1 MAIARA
7 AKQGK
12 LSAQISVNAPTP
24 AAAMATSDGPTDIP
38 TVAEVYVP
46 LNPGPRKVRRSPQR
60 KGRHNPYEI
69 PRPQRADKLL
79 AAKAHLQ

>member
-7 AKQGK
+7 AVQGK
-12 LSAQISVNAPTP
+12 LSALSSVNTPTP

-38 TVAEVYVP
+38 TVAEVYGP

-60 KGRHNPYEI
+60 KGRHNPYKI
-69 PRPQRADKLL
+69 QRPQRPAKLL
-79 AAKAHLQ
+79 AAKAHL